1 MLRHLRSMAAV
12 FALAESRY
20 LEIGVYCTAWSAWS
34 LLWRVVQPVS
44 ELSTPPLGEEV
55 SAFLV
60 SYEL

>member
-1 MLRHLRSMAAV
+1 MAAV